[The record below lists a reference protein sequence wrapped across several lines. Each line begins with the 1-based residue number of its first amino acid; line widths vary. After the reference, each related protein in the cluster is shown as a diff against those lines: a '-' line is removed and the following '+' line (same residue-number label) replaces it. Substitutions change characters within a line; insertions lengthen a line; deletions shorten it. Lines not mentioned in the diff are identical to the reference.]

1 MLKFYIVAVMAVF
14 LTACGYVSDYEK
26 GVYGYES
33 LYCYQSIGAVQCFK
47 APRFR
52 DQRRM
57 VNYFGPSP
65 ARYDQPEPPAKAR
78 LDAPPTID
86 FYVRDPEPIPE
97 PAAPKRRG
105 KPLPWLSAK
114 VGTGPAD
121 GLAPA
126 PDAKKS
132 AATAAPRPAP
142 EPQEESDDDEL
153 EEYGELN

>member
-1 MLKFYIVAVMAVF
+1 MRRES
-14 LTACGYVSDYEK
+14 TATSP
-26 GVYGYES
+26 

-65 ARYDQPEPPAKAR
+65 TRFDQPEPPAKAH
-78 LDAPPTID
+78 LDAPPAVD
-86 FYVRDPEPIPE
+86 FYVRDPEPIPQ
-97 PAAPKRRG
+97 PAAPKPHS
-105 KPLPWLSAK
+105 KPLPWLAAK
-114 VGTGPAD
+114 AGT
-121 GLAPA
+121 A

-142 EPQEESDDDEL
+142 ELYEEPDEDEH
-153 EEYGELN
+153 EEQGELN